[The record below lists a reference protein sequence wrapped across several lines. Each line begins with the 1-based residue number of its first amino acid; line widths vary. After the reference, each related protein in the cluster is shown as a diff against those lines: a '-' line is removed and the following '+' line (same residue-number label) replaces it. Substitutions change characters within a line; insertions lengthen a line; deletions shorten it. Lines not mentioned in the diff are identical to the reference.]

1 MKTTNEKLTTLLK
14 IAGDQLR
21 TIEACHKAIRQE
33 LDHTPARTPARKIR
47 KYRVQPY
54 HQKLLD
60 ELCRGF
66 QAVPTLAGNLNISK
80 ASVYQYLSEL
90 RRAGVRVE
98 VKNVGNRAGKYRKI
112 FRVVDR
118 AA

>member
-21 TIEACHKAIRQE
+21 TIEACHKAIIEE
-33 LDHTPARTPARKIR
+33 LDRTPAKKIR
-47 KYRVQPY
+47 EYRVQPY
-54 HQKLLD
+54 HQRLLD